1 MTGLVLAVALMC
13 TVLSVMNGF
22 DTEMRSRILAVVPHL
37 AVMEADGLSID
48 SPLIETLAQDPR
60 VADVS
65 KFIELQGLIE
75 RGGKVSAFLGVG
87 VEAPEAWLLPEM
99 IEARS
104 SSGILVGRLLAM
116 DLGLEIGGSVNLIV
130 PGKSR
135 QTAKVQAFEVA
146 GFIETATEV
155 DNSLVLLPLDRAA
168 HFLNFGSAR
177 VSGIRAQLKD
187 VFEASSLAQELRFT
201 LEPTQYVRHWGMT
214 HGNLYAAIQLSRD
227 LIVILV
233 AAVVFIAAFNVI
245 SSLVLLVTDKQ
256 KEIAML
262 ATMGAEPGHI
272 ISIFLYLGALIGL
285 IGSLVGGF
293 LGALLAF
300 NITAMVSFVEQ
311 ALDVQFLNTDVYPI
325 AFLPSDPSLGDFILV
340 VLVGLIAC
348 ILAAIYPA
356 IRAARLQPA
365 TVLTEV

>member
-22 DTEMRSRILAVVPHL
+22 DSEMRSRILAVVPHL
-37 AVMEADGLSID
+37 AVMEVDGLPID
-48 SPLIETLAQDPR
+48 TSLIQTLSEDPR

-65 KFIELQGLIE
+65 TFVELQGLAE

-87 VEAPEAWLLPEM
+87 VETPETWLLPEM
-99 IEARS
+99 IEGNTK
-104 SSGILVGRLLAM
+104 SGILMGRLLAT
-116 DLGLEIGGSVNLIV
+116 DLGLDLGDSVNLIV
-130 PGKSR
+130 PGKTR
-135 QTAKVQAFEVA
+135 QSAKVEAFKIA
-146 GFIETATEV
+146 GFIKTATEI
-155 DNSLVLLPLDRAA
+155 DSSLVLLPMERATELQG
-168 HFLNFGSAR
+168 FEPGR
-177 VSGIRAQLKD
+177 VSGIRAQMRD
-187 VFEASSLAQELRFT
+187 VFDAPNLARELRFS

-245 SSLVLLVTDKQ
+245 SSLVLLVSDKQ

-262 ATMGAEPGHI
+262 ATMGAEPAHI
-272 ISIFLYLGALIGL
+272 ISIFLYLGGLIGL
-285 IGSLVGGF
+285 IGSLFGAF
-293 LGALLAF
+293 LGALLAL

-311 ALDVQFLNTDVYPI
+311 ILGVQFLNTDVYPI
-325 AFLPSDPSLGDFILV
+325 AFLPSDPTLSDFILV
-340 VLVGLIAC
+340 VAVGLIAC
-348 ILAAIYPA
+348 ILAAVYPA
-356 IRAARLQPA
+356 IRASRLRPA

>member
-1 MTGLVLAVALMC
+1 
-13 TVLSVMNGF
+13 
-22 DTEMRSRILAVVPHL
+22 
-37 AVMEADGLSID
+37 
-48 SPLIETLAQDPR
+48 
-60 VADVS
+60 
-65 KFIELQGLIE
+65 
-75 RGGKVSAFLGVG
+75 
-87 VEAPEAWLLPEM
+87 
-99 IEARS
+99 
-104 SSGILVGRLLAM
+104 M

-130 PGKSR
+130 PGKSG
-135 QTAKVQAFEVA
+135 QTAKVEAFEVA

-155 DNSLVLLPLDRAA
+155 DSSLVLLPLDRAA

-187 VFEASSLAQELRFT
+187 VFEASSLARELRFT

-285 IGSLVGGF
+285 IGSVVGGF

-300 NITAMVSFVEQ
+300 NITAMVGFVEH

-325 AFLPSDPSLGDFILV
+325 AFLPSDPRLGDFVLV
-340 VLVGLIAC
+340 VVVGLVAC